1 MICRGFE
8 IGFKYSEK
16 IKLTKYTNFVKSNSI
31 CGSVAESV
39 ECALLVR
46 RVRGSN
52 PDDFVNGDESHAG
65 LLRHW
70 DLNASGADHIFV

>member
-1 MICRGFE
+1 MKKTKFPSSVFITWN
-8 IGFKYSEK
+8 FKHD
-16 IKLTKYTNFVKSNSI
+16 SI

-70 DLNASGADHIFV
+70 DLNASGADHIFVKFYCSPCV